1 MESIRCRC
9 GTNPFPLAR
18 SSSLPLATT
27 VSAGLIHPKRNVRRI
42 VDTRRNSLYIS
53 LLFLWLTACSQPV
66 SIEMFAPMGE
76 ELVLDMSDSLCTYDI
91 SFFTRADFPAF
102 SRRPGRDIPLEV
114 FLTSPS
120 GRTFSEQVYFP
131 TADPIRS
138 TAFSDDY
145 LAPWRT
151 GCDPVEYGKWSL
163 KIRIGDAEWES
174 HLYGFGAIL
183 EKKR

>member
-1 MESIRCRC
+1 
-9 GTNPFPLAR
+9 
-18 SSSLPLATT
+18 
-27 VSAGLIHPKRNVRRI
+27 
-42 VDTRRNSLYIS
+42 
-53 LLFLWLTACSQPV
+53 
-66 SIEMFAPMGE
+66 MFAPMGE

-151 GCDPVEYGKWSL
+151 GCDPIEYGKWSL

>member
-1 MESIRCRC
+1 M
-9 GTNPFPLAR
+9 L
-18 SSSLPLATT
+18 
-27 VSAGLIHPKRNVRRI
+27 V
-42 VDTRRNSLYIS
+42 S

-66 SIEMFAPMGE
+66 TIEMYAPIGDEM
-76 ELVLDMSDSLCTYDI
+76 VLDMSDSLYTYDI
-91 SFFTRADFPAF
+91 TFFTRADFPAF
-102 SRRPGRDIPLEV
+102 SRRPNCDIPLEV

-131 TADPIRS
+131 TAEPIRS

-151 GCDPVEYGKWSL
+151 GCDPIEYGKWSL
-163 KIRIGDAEWES
+163 KIRIGDSEWGS

>member
-1 MESIRCRC
+1 M
-9 GTNPFPLAR
+9 
-18 SSSLPLATT
+18 
-27 VSAGLIHPKRNVRRI
+27 
-42 VDTRRNSLYIS
+42 
-53 LLFLWLTACSQPV
+53 
-66 SIEMFAPMGE
+66 
-76 ELVLDMSDSLCTYDI
+76 DMSDSLCTYDI
-91 SFFTRADFPAF
+91 SFFTRADFLAF
-102 SRRPGRDIPLEV
+102 SRRPNCDIPLEV

-151 GCDPVEYGKWSL
+151 GCDPIEYGKWSL